1 MLRPDLF
8 GPCLVVGSPMS
19 YWQGVRGKNPMR
31 YSGGLLG
38 GSWMTAL
45 TSDLGAGI
53 FDGIWLI
60 LNFDNLNPANWLW
73 TKQYQ
78 VYQNADTE
86 GPRYLEF
93 EKWWGDFIVLNGD
106 EIQYLVDELF
116 VGDKLTHNQL
126 ISSGGQLFDVRN
138 IFSPIICFTSLG
150 DNISPPQQTLGWILD
165 AYRDV
170 EDIHTQGKTI
180 LYCLD
185 QKAGHLALFVSSR
198 VAVNEHEQ
206 FIQLV
211 DVIDCL
217 PPGLYEMVI
226 TPRDKGETKLTPE
239 SSSVTFEPRSLDD
252 IRALGRNSAEDDRA
266 FQAVERLSELNY
278 NVYRTFFQAG
288 VRALANSQTAA
299 LARNLNPLRLSY
311 SLFTSKNP
319 LLQEAGKLAEG
330 VRKGRKPV
338 SPTNPYWQMQ
348 EAVSAQIEAT
358 LKSFGDARDAMV
370 EQLFF
375 GVFGSP
381 NIHNLFQMTEAEK
394 ALRRT
399 PATTPAQ
406 ITAWENEKLA
416 LAAKLSTGTYEDAL
430 IRAAISIVGSLGT
443 MDSRTALTL
452 NEARQSL
459 MNLSLQDF
467 KAMVRTQASI
477 LWLYRDQALTALP
490 NLVPSEA
497 KRKELLRTIQ
507 AGALAIGPISEVEQD
522 CLSRLAE
529 ALGLGS
535 DSSQAT
541 VVSSRA
547 VTERAL
553 HAPE

>member
-1 MLRPDLF
+1 GLF

-38 GSWMTAL
+38 GSWLTAL

-53 FDGIWLI
+53 FDGVWLVE
-60 LNFDNLNPANWLW
+60 NFDNLNPANWLW
-73 TKQYQ
+73 TKQYE
-78 VYQNADTE
+78 VYENVDTD

-93 EKWWGDFIVLNGD
+93 EKWWGDFIVLNGE

-116 VGDKLTHNQL
+116 VGDRLTHNQL
-126 ISSGGQLFDVRN
+126 LANGGKFFDVRN
-138 IFSPIICFTSLG
+138 IVSPIICFTSSG

-170 EDIHTQGKTI
+170 EDIRAQGKTI
-180 LYCLD
+180 VYCLD

-206 FIQLV
+206 FIQLI

-226 TPRDKGETKLTPE
+226 TPRGKGETKLTPE
-239 SSSVTFEPRSLDD
+239 SSYTIFAPRSLDD
-252 IRALGRNSAEDDRA
+252 IRALGRNSAEDERA

-278 NVYRTFFQAG
+278 NIYRTFFQAG
-288 VRALANSQTAA
+288 IRPLANSQTAA
-299 LARNLNPLRLSY
+299 LARTFHPLRLSY
-311 SLFTSKNP
+311 SLFKSDNP
-319 LLQEAGKLAEG
+319 LLQEATKLAEG
-330 VRKGRKPV
+330 VRKQRKPA
-338 SPTNPYWQMQ
+338 SPTNFYWQMQ
-348 EAVSAQIEAT
+348 EAVSAQIEAA
-358 LKSFGDARDAMV
+358 LKAFGDARDAMV

-381 NIHNLFQMTEAEK
+381 IIQNLFQMTEAEK

-406 ITAWENEKLA
+406 ITAWETEKSA
-416 LAAKLSTGTYEDAL
+416 LAARLNSGTYEDAI
-430 IRAAISIVGSLGT
+430 IRAAISIIGSLGT

-459 MNLSLQDF
+459 MNLSLPDF
-467 KAMVRTQASI
+467 KAIVRTQALI
-477 LWLYRDQALTALP
+477 LWLYRDQALKALP
-490 NLVPSEA
+490 NLVPSDA
-497 KRKELLRTIQ
+497 KRKELLRTIR

-529 ALGLGS
+529 ALGLDS
-535 DSSQAT
+535 DSSPAAAIPSGAAIEGT
-541 VVSSRA
+541 V
-547 VTERAL
+547 
-553 HAPE
+553 HAAE